1 MEMHQIRYFLAVAR
15 TLNFTR
21 AAEESN
27 VTQPSLTR
35 AIQKLEEEFGGL
47 LFRRERSLTHLT
59 EMGKLMLPHLERT
72 FEAAQT
78 AKSLAK
84 GIGKQL
90 VAPLNL
96 GIAAGLSQ
104 GQLCDAIGDVARSV
118 PGLKLS
124 IANGDSALL
133 LQSLMKGDLDLVIT
147 AEPRQMHERL
157 DVIALFSEHYAILAP
172 QAHNIANAATPLL
185 VDLHAIPWIEGP
197 GDHMATFREI
207 CAHGDIE
214 PDYRHA
220 VARDEEIGPLV
231 AAGLG
236 CGLVA
241 RRLSLPDKTKLVE
254 IAEIDLQVR
263 IVVAT
268 ASGRK
273 RSVAADALIRA
284 LKSRSWP

>member
-59 EMGKLMLPHLERT
+59 DMGKLMLPHLKRT
-72 FEAAQT
+72 YEAAQA

-84 GIGKQL
+84 GIGKAAVL
-90 VAPLNL
+90 PLNL
-96 GIAAGLSQ
+96 GFAAKLPSK
-104 GQLCDAIGDVARSV
+104 QLYDAIGDVARGL
-118 PGLKLS
+118 PGFQLS
-124 IANGDSALL
+124 IADGEAESL
-133 LQSLMKGDLDLVIT
+133 LQSLMKGDLDLVVA

-157 DVIALFSEHYAILAP
+157 DVITLFIEQYVILAP
-172 QAHNIANAATPLL
+172 LTHSIANVVNPCLSDLAAT
-185 VDLHAIPWIEGP
+185 PWIEGP
-197 GDHMATFREI
+197 SDHTTGFRER
-207 CAHGDIE
+207 CTNGGAE
-214 PDYRHA
+214 PNYRHIA
-220 VARDEEIGPLV
+220 TRDEEIGALV

-241 RRLSLPDKTKLVE
+241 RRLSIPDNTKLIE
-254 IAEIDLQVR
+254 LAEMDLQVR
-263 IVVAT
+263 VLVVT
-268 ASGRK
+268 VSGRK
-273 RSVAADALIRA
+273 RSIAVDALIRA